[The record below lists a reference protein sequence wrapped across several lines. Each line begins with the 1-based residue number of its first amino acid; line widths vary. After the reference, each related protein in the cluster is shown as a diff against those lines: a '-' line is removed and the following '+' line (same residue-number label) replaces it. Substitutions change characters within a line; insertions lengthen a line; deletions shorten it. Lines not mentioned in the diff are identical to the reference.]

1 MSVQAISWA
10 LSYPV
15 ESSTEKAV
23 LLVLANYADGDGEC
37 FPGQE
42 SIAQQA
48 ACSDR
53 TVRRVLEAF
62 EAKGLIARQERRRRD
77 GSRTSD
83 AIVLLAFQQAAN
95 LSGSGAATGQ
105 RVQPTGQSVQTNRTP
120 CPPLPDTVSGLTT
133 FEPSEDTSEEIAAAA
148 CASANDANHCEPVV
162 CVEGTVVD
170 AGGDDWPQGQAMDWA
185 MALVRA
191 AKTVRLDVS
200 RQPGLVTTMGRL
212 AAWKRD
218 GASWEHDVLPVVTSL
233 AQRTGTPIST
243 WKFFDAAIAQSIADN
258 RKALIIPEAN
268 HAGDDHQSANR
279 ANRERSFTGAGG
291 AAALVAARGDF

>member
-62 EAKGLIARQERRRRD
+62 EAKGVIARQERRRRD

-95 LSGSGAATGQ
+95 LSGSGATTGQ

-120 CPPLPDTVSGLTT
+120 CPPSPDTVSGLTT
-133 FEPSEDTSEEIAAAA
+133 FEPSEDTSEGIAAAA
-148 CASANDANHCEPVV
+148 CASANDANHCEPAVR
-162 CVEGTVVD
+162 VEGTVVD
-170 AGGDDWPQGQAMDWA
+170 AGGDDWPRGQAMDWA

-218 GASWEHDVLPVVTSL
+218 GASWEHDVVPVVTSL
-233 AQRTGTPIST
+233 AQRTGPPIST

-258 RKALIIPEAN
+258 RKALIIPEAI
-268 HAGDDHQSANR
+268 HVADAPSANHI
-279 ANRERSFTGAGG
+279 NRERSFAGAGG
-291 AAALVAARGDF
+291 AASLMAARGNF